1 MEYDTIIVGSGLA
14 GLIAGAKLS
23 KEGKKVLILEQ
34 HTTSGGYVAGFKRD
48 DYIIDL
54 SLHSMDGLYELD
66 PKIKIFEELDVVFN
80 IEFVKIPTGYY
91 RYKNSRVNFS
101 IPDKVEDAMLE
112 LSNVFPT
119 EKKNI
124 EKFFKTLS
132 NLTEDTHSIPTSKV
146 KQALIGPL
154 VPILY
159 SSIPKWGRRTAG
171 ELLDMHFENEDL
183 KLALAGPLQYYSDDP
198 YKLSAVI
205 FALAH
210 SSRFKGGTH
219 YIKGGSVRLSNHL
232 VDFIKEKGSG
242 ILFSRKVTK
251 ILIEGGTA
259 YGVEYINTE
268 IENAEPVS
276 VQAKSIIVNASVPQ
290 AVNELIPANQVESLR
305 ASVNKMEPGHSL
317 LNIYFCF
324 NKLLSELG
332 HESYTTVLNVNSIN
346 TLSDLESNNK
356 EDYSNRNYI
365 FIDYGQID
373 SGLAPPGKSTG
384 TISVIDYLENWEG
397 LSDEEY
403 NTKKQVV
410 TNIFINRLNELI
422 PGVRQ
427 YIEYANISTPLTKK
441 NETLNTNGSSIG
453 FAQTLSQAGMKRFK
467 SKSPIKNLY
476 FSSAWTFPGGGY
488 SSTILAGWQCALH
501 ILDEVKF

>member
-1 MEYDTIIVGSGLA
+1 MEYDSIIVGSGLA

-23 KEGKKVLILEQ
+23 KEGKRVLILEQ
-34 HTTSGGYVAGFKRD
+34 HTTSGGYVSGFKRG
-48 DYIIDL
+48 DYIVDL

-66 PKIKIFEELDVVFN
+66 PKIKIFEELDVFFN
-80 IEFVKIPTGYY
+80 IEFVSVPTGYY
-91 RYKNSRVNFS
+91 LYRNNRINLN
-101 IPDKVEDAMLE
+101 IPDKVEDAILE

-132 NLTEDTHSIPTSKV
+132 DLTEDTHSIPTSKV

-171 ELLDMHFENEDL
+171 ELLDSHFENEDL

-198 YKLSAVI
+198 YRLSSVI

-219 YIKGGSVRLSNHL
+219 YIQGGSVRLSNHL

-242 ILFSRKVTK
+242 IIFQRKVTK
-251 ILIEGGTA
+251 ILIKAGKA

-268 IENAEPVS
+268 RSEAEPV
-276 VQAKSIIVNASVPQ
+276 QIRAKSIIVNAAVPQ
-290 AVNELIPANQVESLR
+290 ALNELIPKNQADSLR
-305 ASVNKMEPGHSL
+305 TNVNMMESGHST
-317 LNIYFCF
+317 LNIYLCF

-332 HESYTTVLNVNSIN
+332 HHSYTTVVNVNSIN
-346 TLSDLESNNK
+346 NLHDLNLNNK

-373 SGLAPPGKSTG
+373 SRLAPHGKSTG

-397 LSDEEY
+397 LTDEEY
-403 NTKKQVV
+403 KNKKQEV
-410 TNIFINRLNELI
+410 TNIFINRLNDLI
-422 PGVRQ
+422 PGVKQ
-427 YIEYANISTPLTKK
+427 YIEFANISTPLTKK
-441 NETLNTNGSSIG
+441 KETLNTNGSSIG

-467 SKSPIKNLY
+467 AKSPIKNLY
-476 FSSAWTFPGGGY
+476 FASAWTFPGGGY
-488 SSTILAGWQCALH
+488 SSTILA
-501 ILDEVKF
+501 